1 MSRVFKHLTLEQRTK
16 IKEMLDNGYS
26 KTEIAKVLG
35 VAIATIYRE
44 VDRGIING
52 EYSPIFSEKRYRQHL
67 LEKGTQPILSIEPG
81 LAEYI
86 AKLILIDKLNLT
98 QIMEKLQKN
107 EKFKQ
112 YPKSRVTISN
122 AIDNGLIPNVTR
134 QDLLPDTTTVFN
146 NGQVHIAKWVREA
159 LGLHDGD
166 ELEFKVVENK
176 LIFSKKRN

>member
-1 MSRVFKHLTLEQRTK
+1 MKVGMVQQSNTA
-16 IKEMLDNGYS
+16 D
-26 KTEIAKVLG
+26 IASN
-35 VAIATIYRE
+35 I
-44 VDRGIING
+44 
-52 EYSPIFSEKRYRQHL
+52 
-67 LEKGTQPILSIEPG
+67 
-81 LAEYI
+81 
-86 AKLILIDKLNLT
+86 
-98 QIMEKLQKN
+98 EKLQKN

-166 ELEFKVVENK
+166 ELEFKVVENT